1 MTPHE
6 RVLEL
11 APKITAIAH
20 RFRRRTKRDV
30 DPRDLEQ
37 DAYVALLKR
46 AHRWDGRESF
56 TTFNYLRISGAM
68 IDGLRQ
74 WDSRRKG
81 GKPRIYWKP
90 IPERAENIWVSPE
103 PSPLAQILDTEL
115 HGMIAELE
123 PRERYIVQRYFFE
136 AIPGSQ
142 IARELDMS
150 ESRLWQLYRH
160 ALETLKGQL
169 QAA

>member
-20 RFRRRTKRDV
+20 KFRRRTKRDV

-37 DAYVALLKR
+37 DAYLALLKR
-46 AHRWDGRESF
+46 AHRFDGRQSF

-90 IPERAENIWVSPE
+90 LPDNAENLWRSPDA
-103 PSPLAQILDTEL
+103 SPLDQILTTEL
-115 HGMIAELE
+115 QGVIAGLGY
-123 PRERYIVQRYFFE
+123 RERFIIQRYFFDSVGM
-136 AIPGSQ
+136 PT
-142 IARELDMS
+142 IARELDLS
-150 ESRLWQLYRH
+150 ESRAWQLYRQ
-160 ALETLKGQL
+160 ALKTLKGQL
-169 QAA
+169 TVA